1 MINYFEILNV
11 SEHAETE
18 VIHAAYRGLAK
29 KYHPDTTKL
38 PKEIAE
44 KKMADINEA
53 YRILMDDELRESHLR
68 ELQRIPS
75 QSENIYA
82 GTHMQEKSNEGH
94 NTKPTY
100 ESESEDYGI
109 GFYIIVGVVVVSI
122 ICCFLYFITE
132 MLSDTWGNIQGAIRE
147 FLSTF

>member
-68 ELQRIPS
+68 ECNGYQASLKIYMLALICKKSPMRVIIQNLHMNPNQRIM
-75 QSENIYA
+75 A
-82 GTHMQEKSNEGH
+82 LDFT
-94 NTKPTY
+94 
-100 ESESEDYGI
+100 
-109 GFYIIVGVVVVSI
+109 
-122 ICCFLYFITE
+122 
-132 MLSDTWGNIQGAIRE
+132 
-147 FLSTF
+147 

>member
-1 MINYFEILNV
+1 
-11 SEHAETE
+11 
-18 VIHAAYRGLAK
+18 
-29 KYHPDTTKL
+29 
-38 PKEIAE
+38 
-44 KKMADINEA
+44 MADINEA

-122 ICCFLYFITE
+122 ICCFLYFMPE
-132 MLSDTWGNIQGAIRE
+132 LLSDTWGNIQGAIRE